1 MVVRDLPGAPGLFAP
16 AVLLTPC
23 QRQPWN
29 VGVEPRSQAGDQ
41 LHEIAAGGLAWGA
54 RGTPHAF
61 ANRAKDPL
69 LIMIM

>member
-1 MVVRDLPGAPGLFAP
+1 VLNLDPKP
-16 AVLLTPC
+16 ATSCMRL
-23 QRQPWN
+23 RQ
-29 VGVEPRSQAGDQ
+29 
-41 LHEIAAGGLAWGA
+41 AASRGA

>member
-1 MVVRDLPGAPGLFAP
+1 
-16 AVLLTPC
+16 
-23 QRQPWN
+23 